1 MDMTAGFAVPKPEKR
16 VKGSGRRTG
25 NKYKDR
31 ARAQENRVAVRL
43 TERTGIPFHR
53 VYGSG
58 AYKEAGL
65 LGDVVTT
72 PAVRIPSHRW
82 LLELK
87 NREKYSAAGAKQVTI
102 YLKELEQACVEAGIL
117 GNLPALIV
125 QFTDD
130 TRYWT
135 TVELTTFERLLKE
148 HREMTE
154 IIESLTTEE
163 EDE

>member
-1 MDMTAGFAVPKPEKR
+1 MDMTGFAVPRPEKR
-16 VKGSGRRTG
+16 VKGQKRTG

-31 ARAQENRVAVRL
+31 ARSQENRVAERL
-43 TERTGIPFHR
+43 TERTGIPFQR

-65 LGDVVTT
+65 LGDVVTDAT
-72 PAVRIPSHRW
+72 VRIPSHRW

-87 NREKYSAAGAKQVTI
+87 NREKYSSAGAKQVTI

-117 GNLPALIV
+117 HSLPALIS
-125 QFTDD
+125 QFTGD

-148 HREMTE
+148 HREMSE
-154 IIESLTTEE
+154 ILESLTTED